1 MYISIVRGVGAGFRD
16 VFFPAIMACETSHY
30 DRTNYTIAN
39 QRDMILENS
48 IIHPCIRVKIPVVPS
63 SLP

>member
-1 MYISIVRGVGAGFRD
+1 DFKIPKAFRPQLFDCYPLTGQDSI
-16 VFFPAIMACETSHY
+16 Y
-30 DRTNYTIAN
+30 YRTNYTIAN

-48 IIHPCIRVKIPVVPS
+48 IIHPCIRVKIRVVPS

>member
-1 MYISIVRGVGAGFRD
+1 MYISFVDTVLTGQDSI
-16 VFFPAIMACETSHY
+16 Y

-48 IIHPCIRVKIPVVPS
+48 IIHPCICVKIRVVPS